1 MSKTKL
7 KAVIAKLTSQMEAEQ
22 AEAVKFREET
32 RDFRQEMRTE
42 LRVIA
47 ARIDC
52 VDKRL
57 IDQNTNH
64 AAPVS
69 PPRG

>member
-1 MSKTKL
+1 MSKNKL
-7 KAVIAKLTSQMEAEQ
+7 KAIIAKLTDQMELEQ

-64 AAPVS
+64 TAPVS
-69 PPRG
+69 SLRA

>member
-1 MSKTKL
+1 MSKDKL
-7 KAVIAKLTSQMEAEQ
+7 KAVIAQLIDQMEAERI
-22 AEAVKFREET
+22 EAIKFREET

-69 PPRG
+69 PLRA